1 MTRELENCVPMDP
14 HQVQLS
20 SVIPPEISYNFL
32 ETLHRIQQGH
42 LHPDFLIT
50 HPVEDISPGSCPDNL
65 FGLRVNSMSD
75 APFHVRLT
83 TDRDAANRHTLGNN
97 PGNLMSALAALHP
110 EVSVAFE
117 PDLVGRWAENAF
129 AIILTAHG
137 TSLLC
142 R

>member
-20 SVIPPEISYNFL
+20 SVIPPEMSFSL
-32 ETLHRIQQGH
+32 SETLHRIQQEH

-50 HPVEDISPGSCPDNL
+50 HPAEDISPGSCTDNL
-65 FGLRVNSMSD
+65 FGLRANSMGV
-75 APFHVRLT
+75 APSHVRLS

-110 EVSVAFE
+110 EVSGAFE
-117 PDLVGRWAENAF
+117 PDLVGRWAENVF
-129 AIILTAHG
+129 AIILTTHG